1 MDGLKGLFPIN
12 ESSTFLSINL
22 YRNKYLWRTWAIYE
36 HIRWLFHRLHTS
48 VGESSCKLCPS
59 PLNTSIWYLPS
70 SSITGTLQGDIYPAY
85 EQSSWACR
93 ACLFLQEPITCIQEQ
108 SKTDCPF
115 PCTNL
120 QNKERETKEKTFPV
134 RLRLLQIDFPH
145 IRVILLNDLIRHG
158 YTGTF
163 SILDQI
169 WIHTT
174 TSSTG
179 TRSKYL
185 HWITSSMLS
194 NRLGRRWMTR
204 FILDKLFIALPST
217 ISNKIKPL
225 NL

>member
-12 ESSTFLSINL
+12 ESSTFLSINW

-120 QNKERETKEKTFPV
+120 QNKERDEGKDLPSKAPSS
-134 RLRLLQIDFPH
+134 
-145 IRVILLNDLIRHG
+145 LNWLSTHTRP
-158 YTGTF
+158 
-163 SILDQI
+163 SAERLDQA
-169 WIHTT
+169 WIHRHFQYF
-174 TSSTG
+174 G
-179 TRSKYL
+179 
-185 HWITSSMLS
+185 S
-194 NRLGRRWMTR
+194 NLNSHYNIFDG
-204 FILDKLFIALPST
+204 DKKRIP
-217 ISNKIKPL
+217 PL
-225 NL
+225 NHIFDALKSLGSSLDDEIHTWQAIHCTTFNDIK